1 VSIRISVYAIF
12 AVLVL
17 GVMLPWFVASYVG
30 EEVDPNEFYRRH
42 KTLIAGFCSVTVL
55 SSLALGVG
63 VTLFCWTYELEPYY
77 GSFYGPVL
85 AGIGAVV
92 TSVLGLITGAVMLNR
107 VRRAGKR

>member
-1 VSIRISVYAIF
+1 MSIRVSVYAIL

-17 GVMLPWFVASYVG
+17 GVMLPWFVAWYVG
-30 EEVDPNEFYRRH
+30 EELDPSEFYRRH
-42 KTLIAGFCSVTVL
+42 KTLITAFCSVTVL

-92 TSVLGLITGAVMLNR
+92 TSVLGLITAVVGLKR
-107 VRRAGKR
+107 VRRAGRH